1 MELELLKKENYWV
14 NEGNLKDSQGKYE
27 EAIAD
32 YDRALQID
40 PDDADVL
47 FDKAET
53 LQKMGKYKE
62 AEKLV
67 EKAIDGYVGK

>member
-1 MELELLKKENYWV
+1 MELELLKKEIYWV

-40 PDDADVL
+40 PYDADVL

-67 EKAIDGYVGK
+67 EKAIDAYVGN

>member
-1 MELELLKKENYWV
+1 MELEQLKQENYWV

-27 EAIAD
+27 EAITD

-40 PDDADVL
+40 PDDADAL

-53 LQKMGKYKE
+53 LQKMGKLKE

-67 EKAIDGYVGK
+67 EKALNGYVGN

>member
-40 PDDADVL
+40 PDDADAL

-53 LQKMGKYKE
+53 LQKMGKLKE
-62 AEKLV
+62 SEKLV
-67 EKAIDGYVGK
+67 EKALNGYVGN

>member
-1 MELELLKKENYWV
+1 MELELLKKEIHWV
-14 NEGNLKDSQGKYE
+14 NEGNLKDSLGKYE

-67 EKAIDGYVGK
+67 EKAIDGYVGN

>member
-1 MELELLKKENYWV
+1 MELDQLKKENDWV
-14 NEGNLKDSQGKYE
+14 REGNLKDSQGKYE

-32 YDRALQID
+32 YDKALQID
-40 PDDADVL
+40 PDDADAL

-53 LQKMGKYKE
+53 LQKMGKFKE

-67 EKAIDGYVGK
+67 EKALNEYVGN

>member
-1 MELELLKKENYWV
+1 MKLEQLKQENDWV
-14 NEGNLKDSQGKYE
+14 TQGNLKDSQGKYE

-32 YDRALQID
+32 YDKALQID
-40 PDDADVL
+40 PDDADAL

-53 LQKMGKYKE
+53 LQKMGRFKE

-67 EKAIDGYVGK
+67 EKALNEYVGN

>member
-1 MELELLKKENYWV
+1 MELEQLKKENYWV
-14 NEGNLKDSQGKYE
+14 NEGNLKDNQGKYE

-40 PDDADVL
+40 PDDADAL

-53 LQKMGKYKE
+53 LQKMGKLKE

-67 EKAIDGYVGK
+67 EKALNGYIGN

>member
-1 MELELLKKENYWV
+1 MELDQLKKEHNWV

-32 YDRALQID
+32 YDKALQID
-40 PDDADVL
+40 PSDADAL

-53 LQKMGKYKE
+53 LQKMGKLKE
-62 AEKLV
+62 AENLAA
-67 EKAIDGYVGK
+67 KALNEYVGN

>member
-1 MELELLKKENYWV
+1 MELDQLKKEQDWV

-32 YDRALQID
+32 YDKALQID
-40 PDDADVL
+40 PDDADAL

-53 LQKMGKYKE
+53 LQKMGKRKE
-62 AEKLV
+62 AELLV
-67 EKAIDGYVGK
+67 EKALNEYVGN

>member
-1 MELELLKKENYWV
+1 MELDQLKKENDWV
-14 NEGNLKDSQGKYE
+14 MEGNLKDSQGKYE

-32 YDRALQID
+32 YDKALQID
-40 PDDADVL
+40 PDDADAL

-53 LQKMGKYKE
+53 LQKMGRFKE

-67 EKAIDGYVGK
+67 EKALNEYVGN

>member
-1 MELELLKKENYWV
+1 MELDQLKRENEWV
-14 NEGNLKDSQGKYE
+14 QQGNLKDSQGNYE

-32 YDRALQID
+32 YDKALQID
-40 PDDADVL
+40 PDDADAL

-53 LQKMGKYKE
+53 LQKMGKFKE

-67 EKAIDGYVGK
+67 EKALNEYVGN

>member
-1 MELELLKKENYWV
+1 MELDQLKKEQEWV
-14 NEGNLKDSQGKYE
+14 NEGNLKDSQGRYE

-40 PDDADVL
+40 PDDADAL

-53 LQKMGKYKE
+53 LQKMGKLKE
-62 AEKLV
+62 AENLV
-67 EKAIDGYVGK
+67 KKALNVYVGN

>member
-1 MELELLKKENYWV
+1 MELDQLKKENFWV
-14 NEGNLKDSQGKYE
+14 NEGNLKDSQGRYE
-27 EAIAD
+27 EAVAD

-40 PDDADVL
+40 PDDADAL

-53 LQKMGKYKE
+53 LQKMGKFKE

-67 EKAIDGYVGK
+67 EKALNEYVGN

>member
-1 MELELLKKENYWV
+1 MELDQLKKEQDWV
-14 NEGNLKDSQGKYE
+14 NEGNLKDSQGRYE

-40 PDDADVL
+40 PDDADAL

-53 LQKMGKYKE
+53 LQKMGKRKE

-67 EKAIDGYVGK
+67 EKALNGYVGN